1 MPVIEKRLAELS
13 LTLPAVA
20 APVAAYM
27 PFVTVGNIVYI
38 SGQLP
43 REDGTIKITGLVG
56 KDIDIAAAQK
66 AARLCALNAI
76 AVLKD
81 ACGGDLDRVARC
93 VKLGGFVASAAG
105 FYDQPKVINGA
116 SELVQEIWGE
126 AGRHSRFAVGVSA
139 LPLNAAV
146 EVEAIFALR

>member
-1 MPVIEKRLAELS
+1 MPVIEKRLAELGII
-13 LTLPAVA
+13 LPAVA
-20 APVAAYM
+20 APLAAYA
-27 PFVTVGNIVYI
+27 PSVTVGNMVYI

-43 REDGTIKITGLVG
+43 REDGAIKITGLVG
-56 KDIDIAAAQK
+56 KDIDLAAAQK
-66 AARLCALNAI
+66 AARLCAINII

-81 ACGGDLDRVARC
+81 ACSGDLDRVARC
-93 VKLGGFVASAAG
+93 VKLGGFVASATG

-116 SELVQEIWGE
+116 SELMQETWGE

-139 LPLNAAV
+139 LPLDAAV